1 MSTPSRDPI
10 STPVKQKRAP
20 DVQKEERAKNT
31 KEEQRETKAKQ
42 DKERSD
48 WEGMTPKP
56 EQGEDDIAAPGQLP
70 ETD

>member
-1 MSTPSRDPI
+1 MPTPNHDP
-10 STPVKQKRAP
+10 SANRPKQDRTPGAKQGEQ
-20 DVQKEERAKNT
+20 VKNT
-31 KEEQRETKAKQ
+31 KEDKRTTAARP

-56 EQGEDDIAAPGQLP
+56 EQGEDDVAAPGQLP

>member
-1 MSTPSRDPI
+1 MPTSNQEPNASR
-10 STPVKQKRAP
+10 TKERRAP
-20 DVQKEERAKNT
+20 DAEANERAKKT
-31 KEEQRETKAKQ
+31 KEEQRQTNARQER
-42 DKERSD
+42 ERSD

>member
-1 MSTPSRDPI
+1 MSTTSHE
-10 STPVKQKRAP
+10 STEKRVKHARTP
-20 DVQKEERAKNT
+20 DVQTGDAKN
-31 KEEQRETKAKQ
+31 AKQ

>member
-1 MSTPSRDPI
+1 MPTSNQEPNSSR
-10 STPVKQKRAP
+10 TKQRRTP
-20 DVQKEERAKNT
+20 DVETNERAKQT
-31 KEEQRETKAKQ
+31 KEESRETKARQ
-42 DKERSD
+42 DRERSD